1 MNLDALK
8 KKALSLPLQPGVYL
22 MKDKSG
28 GVIYVGKAKKL
39 KNRVGQYFQSSTA
52 HNGKTK
58 QMVSQVY
65 DFDTISAGSEFEALV
80 LECSLIKRHQPRY
93 NILLKDDKG
102 YPFVRLD
109 LKKDYPT
116 MEMVGKV
123 LDDGALYFGPF
134 GGRFV
139 TQQAMDAIRV
149 ALKLPG
155 CKRKFPKDLQ
165 KGRPCLNY
173 HIGNCAGWCT
183 GQPTG
188 DEYKERIHQAVQ
200 LLKGDYKAVANTLK
214 KQIASAAEELR
225 FEEAALL
232 RDRWKAVEALGQK
245 QLVTAGSS
253 QQTDVIG
260 YCDNGTKACFAVLHF
275 ADGALIDKEYEILAS
290 NEDAAEAT
298 SSLVKQYYL
307 RRGFAPKEVL
317 LPTEMED
324 MELFSRLLQETY
336 GKRTVLRVPQ
346 RGVGVKM
353 LRLAEENAK
362 QEAERITT
370 MEEKNAATLTAL
382 GKLMGLATAPKRL
395 EAYDISN
402 TAGTDIVASMVVFC
416 DGKPKKSEYRKF
428 TIRDMENQDDYG
440 SMEQVIRR
448 RMERYRSAD
457 PKFSVLPDALLIDGG
472 ANHVACVEKV
482 LQELN
487 ISVPAFGMVKDDRH
501 RTRGLVTSANKE
513 LGLTANPA
521 LFALIGRIQEETH
534 RFAIEFHRKKQS
546 KHVRG
551 SALEEISGVGEARRK
566 ALMQKFGTLT
576 AIRNASQEQLEAVV
590 PAAVAEAIYTHFH
603 PREESV

>member
-28 GVIYVGKAKKL
+28 DVIYVGKAKKL
-39 KNRVGQYFQSSTA
+39 KNRVGQYFQASAS
-52 HNGKTK
+52 HSGKTR
-58 QMVSQVY
+58 QMVSQIC

-102 YPFVRLD
+102 YPFIRLD
-109 LKKDYPT
+109 LRKEYPT
-116 MEMVGKV
+116 MEMVGRV
-123 LDDGALYFGPF
+123 QEDGAHYFGPF
-134 GGRFV
+134 GGRYI
-139 TQQAMDAIRV
+139 TQQVMDAIRV

-155 CKRKFPKDLQ
+155 CKRKFPKDFG

-173 HIGNCAGWCT
+173 HIGNCEGWCI
-183 GQPTG
+183 GQNTQ
-188 DEYKERIHQAVQ
+188 DVYADRIHQAVQ
-200 LLKGDYKAVANTLK
+200 LLKGDYKTVSNALK
-214 KQIASAAEELR
+214 KQISVAAEELR

-275 ADGALIDKEYEILAS
+275 ADGSLIDKEYEILPS
-290 NEDAAEAT
+290 NEDAGEAV

-307 RRGFAPKEVL
+307 RRGFAPKEIL
-317 LPTEMED
+317 LPMEAED
-324 MELFSRLLQETY
+324 MDLFSRLLQESY
-336 GKRTVLRVPQ
+336 GRKTVLRVPQ

-370 MEEKNAATLTAL
+370 LEEKNMATLAAL

-395 EAYDISN
+395 ESYDISN

-428 TIRDMENQDDYG
+428 SIRDLQGQDDYA

-448 RMERYRSAD
+448 RMERYLIAD
-457 PKFSVLPDALLIDGG
+457 PKFSTLPDALLIDGG

-482 LQELN
+482 LQEMD
-487 ISVPAFGMVKDDRH
+487 ITVPAFGMVKDDRH
-501 RTRGLVTSANKE
+501 RTRGLVTSANEE
-513 LGLTANPA
+513 LGLTSNPA
-521 LFALIGRIQEETH
+521 LFAFVGRIQEETH
-534 RFAIEFHRKKQS
+534 RFAIEFHRKKQAA
-546 KHVRG
+546 HVRG
-551 SALEEISGVGEARRK
+551 SALQEINGVGEARRK
-566 ALMQKFGTLT
+566 ALMQRFGTLT
-576 AIRNASQEQLEAVV
+576 AIRNATLEELQGTV
-590 PAAVAEAIYTHFH
+590 PAPVAEAIYTYFH
-603 PREESV
+603 PQEESE

>member
-39 KNRVGQYFQSSTA
+39 KNRVGQYFQAATA
-52 HNGKTK
+52 HSGKTK
-58 QMVSQVY
+58 RMVSQIW

-116 MEMVGKV
+116 MEMVSKV
-123 LDDGALYFGPF
+123 LDDGAHYFGPF

-139 TQQAMDAIRV
+139 TQQVLDAIRV

-155 CKRKFPKDLQ
+155 CKRQFPRDLQ

-188 DEYKERIHQAVQ
+188 EEYKDRIHQAVQ

-214 KQIASAAEELR
+214 KQITSAAEELR

-245 QLVTAGSS
+245 QLVTAGTS

-275 ADGALIDKEYEILAS
+275 ADGSLIDKEYEILAS
-290 NEDAAEAT
+290 NEDASEAI
-298 SSLVKQYYL
+298 SALVKQYYL
-307 RRGFAPKEVL
+307 RCGFSPKEIL
-317 LPTEMED
+317 LPVEMED
-324 MELFSRLLQETY
+324 MELFSRLLQETF
-336 GKRTVLRVPQ
+336 GKKTLLRVPQ
-346 RGVGVKM
+346 RGTGVKM

-370 MEEKNAATLTAL
+370 LEEKNMAALAAL
-382 GKLMGLATAPKRL
+382 GKIMGLTTAPKRL

-402 TAGTDIVASMVVFC
+402 TAGADIVASMVVFC

-428 TIRDMENQDDYG
+428 TIRDMENQDDYA

-457 PKFSVLPDALLIDGG
+457 PKFAVLPDAMLIDGG
-472 ANHVACVEKV
+472 ANHVACVERV

-501 RTRGLVTSANKE
+501 RTRGLVTSANEE

-521 LFALIGRIQEETH
+521 LFAFVGRIQEETH
-534 RFAIEFHRKKQS
+534 RFAIEFHRKKQT
-546 KHVRG
+546 KHLRG
-551 SALEEISGVGEARRK
+551 SALEEISGVGEKRRM
-566 ALMQKFGTLT
+566 ALLQSFGTLK
-576 AIRNASQEQLEAVV
+576 AIRNASREQLETVV
-590 PAAVAEAIYTHFH
+590 PATVADAIYTHFH
-603 PREESV
+603 PQEESV